1 MAATGYR
8 CRMIKR
14 TFGFAGIA
22 GAIVLLSGCG
32 AGRIEKW
39 EEATG
44 ERNRLLRDGSDL
56 LGVTVPVLRA
66 PGLERVWGAPK
77 IRRDGEGGYC
87 LTYAD
92 PKRPFFR
99 LMVHGMAEPLPK
111 LSSPPKLSGEEMR
124 NNTLAGFE
132 KEQEWRT
139 VRVLGEEVR
148 WYQESTGGG
157 ADGAYFSTEG
167 FTLKAADGRKG
178 HYRLVAEQ
186 GEESPEEIARWFGS
200 VSF

>member
-1 MAATGYR
+1 MT
-8 CRMIKR
+8 KR
-14 TFGFAGIA
+14 IWKIA
-22 GAIVLLSGCG
+22 GASILIAALSGCG
-32 AGRIEKW
+32 GGRIEKW
-39 EEATG
+39 ELSTR
-44 ERNRLLRDGSDL
+44 ERSRSLRAGNDL

-77 IRRDGEGGYC
+77 IQRDGDGGYC

-92 PKRPFFR
+92 PKRPFAR

-111 LSSPPKLSGEEMR
+111 LSSPPKLSGEEVR
-124 NNTLAGFE
+124 NNTLAGYE
-132 KEQEWRT
+132 VEQDWRT
-139 VRVLGEEVR
+139 VEVVGEKVR

-178 HYRLVAEQ
+178 HYRLVAEH
-186 GEESPEEIARWFGS
+186 PETGAEDVARWFGS

>member
-1 MAATGYR
+1 MTKR
-8 CRMIKR
+8 CRNL
-14 TFGFAGIA
+14 AGSAVLIA
-22 GAIVLLSGCG
+22 VLSGCG

-44 ERNRLLRDGSDL
+44 ERNRSLRDGVDL
-56 LGVTVPVLRA
+56 SGVTVPVLRA

-92 PKRPFFR
+92 PKRPFTR
-99 LMVHGMAEPLPK
+99 LMIHGMAEPLPK
-111 LSSPPKLSGEEMR
+111 LSSPPKLAGEEML
-124 NNTLAGFE
+124 NNTLAGYE
-132 KEQEWRT
+132 KEQEWRR

-148 WYQESTGGG
+148 WYQESAGGG

-167 FTLKAADGRKG
+167 FSVETADGREG
-178 HYRLVAEQ
+178 HYRLVAEH
-186 GEESPEEIARWFGS
+186 GGDSPEDVARWFGS
-200 VSF
+200 VGF

>member
-1 MAATGYR
+1 
-8 CRMIKR
+8 MIKR
-14 TFGFAGIA
+14 IWKFAGAPILIA
-22 GAIVLLSGCG
+22 ALSGCG

-39 EEATG
+39 EQVTG
-44 ERNRLLRDGSDL
+44 ERNRSLRDGTNL

-77 IRRDGEGGYC
+77 IQRDGEGGYC

-92 PKRPFFR
+92 PKRPFAR

-111 LSSPPKLSGEEMR
+111 LSSPPMLSGEEVR
-124 NNTLAGFE
+124 NNTLGGYQV
-132 KEQEWRT
+132 EQEWRT
-139 VRVLGEEVR
+139 VEVLGEKVR
-148 WYQESTGGG
+148 WYQESTSGG

-167 FTLKAADGRKG
+167 FTLEAADGRKG
-178 HYRLVAEQ
+178 HYRLVAEH
-186 GEESPEEIARWFGS
+186 GDDAAEDVARWFGS